1 MAGGHRLNGRWGFAS
16 GCDHAQWVLL
26 GSMAKTGG
34 APESR
39 MFLLPISQVEIIDDW
54 HVMGLCGTGSK
65 SIAVKDVVRF
75 ERELLSTVRA
85 KHADI
90 LDAIRTD
97 KELKKDTDAKLADAI
112 AQFVKVFS

>member
-1 MAGGHRLNGRWGFAS
+1 MEAFAQFAS
-16 GCDHAQWVLL
+16 DLDATTQKMLARGSRLTELLKQAQF
-26 GSMAKTGG
+26 S
-34 APESR
+34 P
-39 MFLLPISQVEIIDDW
+39 LPVEEQVVSIFA
-54 HVMGLCGTGSK
+54 GTRGYLDT
-65 SIAVKDVVRF
+65 IAVKDVVRF